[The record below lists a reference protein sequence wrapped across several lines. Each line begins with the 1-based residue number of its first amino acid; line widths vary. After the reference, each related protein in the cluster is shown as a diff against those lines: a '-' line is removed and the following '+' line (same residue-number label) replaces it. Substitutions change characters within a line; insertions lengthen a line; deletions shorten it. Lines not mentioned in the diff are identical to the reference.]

1 MYNEIL
7 VMVRIFSLSVS
18 VEEELNL
25 FLKSGVALGSK

>member
-7 VMVRIFSLSVS
+7 VMVRIFSLSAS